1 MQYVVTYILRLCGMK
16 LEVKT
21 LKKIV
26 EFIYIY
32 ISMILNDESRQNIK
46 LENIFFK

>member
-1 MQYVVTYILRLCGMK
+1 MQYVVTYILRPCGMK

-26 EFIYIY
+26 EILYIF
-32 ISMILNDESRQNIK
+32 ISMILNDESRQIIK
-46 LENIFFK
+46 LENTFF